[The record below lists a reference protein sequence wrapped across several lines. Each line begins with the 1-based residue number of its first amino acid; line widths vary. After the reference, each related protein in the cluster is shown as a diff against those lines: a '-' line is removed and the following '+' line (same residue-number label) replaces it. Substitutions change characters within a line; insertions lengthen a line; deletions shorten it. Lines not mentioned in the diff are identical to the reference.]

1 LFVAIM
7 HRTFTAHHVSGF
19 PTGDSTYVL
28 R

>member
-1 LFVAIM
+1 VAIM

-19 PTGDSTYVL
+19 PTGDLTYVL